1 MFSVKTICLTV
12 VAITLGAVL
21 SLPANAQTHWWSK
34 PLGDAGFQAARG
46 VAVDGTDVIVTGV
59 FEGTVD
65 FGGGPLSSG
74 VGVGSMYLAKY
85 DRDGVHLWS
94 RVVIST
100 DWTDP
105 DAMAVDSDGSIVVTG
120 FHWGSADFGGG
131 LLTSAGDGDVFMAK
145 YDTDGNYAWSYIYGD
160 TLSDGGNGVS
170 LDSAGHV
177 FLTGSFVG
185 SLNLGGP
192 PLVASDAFDVFV
204 AKFDAGGNHV
214 WSRVDGGPQN
224 ELAHAITADAAGNV
238 LATGSF
244 ILTADFGGGSITSAG
259 GFDVYLAKYDPTGAH
274 IWSRSYGG
282 PFFDSPDG
290 IVVDGAGD
298 ILLAGS
304 FDTAIGVTMLAK
316 LDPSGSL
323 LWGKGPGSTA
333 GAVGRS
339 VDVDGNDNV
348 LLVGA
353 FMGDMSLGGDTLST
367 AGSSDIFLAKF
378 DTSGGHVWSQQFV
391 GGPPP
396 GGDHASGVAA
406 DADGNVLATGWFQ
419 GTVDFGAGPVVS
431 IAPGGDL
438 FVAKYHGTIPS
449 GVVTP
454 PASAFSGLRNRPNP
468 FNPST
473 DIEFSLQFDAPVTLS
488 IYDVNGKRVRTLA
501 SRHFTRGPHSVPWD
515 GRDAGGEL
523 VASGVYFLRL
533 TAGNDS
539 QVLKTVLVK

>member
-1 MFSVKTICLTV
+1 
-12 VAITLGAVL
+12 
-21 SLPANAQTHWWSK
+21 
-34 PLGDAGFQAARG
+34 
-46 VAVDGTDVIVTGV
+46 
-59 FEGTVD
+59 
-65 FGGGPLSSG
+65 
-74 VGVGSMYLAKY
+74 
-85 DRDGVHLWS
+85 
-94 RVVIST
+94 
-100 DWTDP
+100 
-105 DAMAVDSDGSIVVTG
+105 
-120 FHWGSADFGGG
+120 
-131 LLTSAGDGDVFMAK
+131 
-145 YDTDGNYAWSYIYGD
+145 
-160 TLSDGGNGVS
+160 
-170 LDSAGHV
+170 
-177 FLTGSFVG
+177 
-185 SLNLGGP
+185 
-192 PLVASDAFDVFV
+192 
-204 AKFDAGGNHV
+204 
-214 WSRVDGGPQN
+214 
-224 ELAHAITADAAGNV
+224 
-238 LATGSF
+238 
-244 ILTADFGGGSITSAG
+244 
-259 GFDVYLAKYDPTGAH
+259 
-274 IWSRSYGG
+274 
-282 PFFDSPDG
+282 
-290 IVVDGAGD
+290 
-298 ILLAGS
+298 
-304 FDTAIGVTMLAK
+304 
-316 LDPSGSL
+316 
-323 LWGKGPGSTA
+323 
-333 GAVGRS
+333 
-339 VDVDGNDNV
+339 
-348 LLVGA
+348 
-353 FMGDMSLGGDTLST
+353 MGDMSLGGDTLST